1 MDIEK
6 KLQEY
11 DEAFD
16 FYLDQGRMP
25 DTLHP
30 EDPLAGFM
38 KQTFAANPQ
47 LDSQDPLWTEILK
60 DEMMKFLEAMLK
72 LYQPII
78 QAYHQEKRRIRLF
91 AEGNLAQKR
100 KDWKETYL
108 HILSNYSTDQVNV
121 NGYLEQM
128 KSQDVELVM
137 LSLTKDWNKACEEN
151 YRKTLQEVIEHHR
164 QNWETHLW
172 NHGTDDYKERRKV
185 EKAFYSNPQLV
196 EIVRIIGREQPQ
208 RKDELDDTVKRYLP
222 ILPSPPRPV
231 TEIEEVAL
239 GNDLQHLL
247 PVETALMSDK
257 QTEDLFCL
265 KYASRKL
272 QLFSNKPKN
281 ESVTKIEQ
289 RKIPKPRMEKGPII
303 VSVDTSGSMHGRP
316 EQLAKCLLMQ
326 LLRMARKQKRRC
338 FLIEFSVRAKCLDLS
353 TPNAW
358 SKLNAFLDEH
368 FTGGT
373 DGEEMLDAALKMLY
387 TAKYAMADVLVISD
401 FEFDLPRPST
411 LERMRMEHEKGT
423 RFYGLQIG
431 SYRNPYNET
440 LDRIWKA

>member
-6 KLQEY
+6 KLKEY

-25 DTLHP
+25 DTFDP
-30 EDPLAGFM
+30 VDPLAGFM
-38 KQTFAANPQ
+38 KQTFATNPQ
-47 LDSQDPLWTEILK
+47 LESQDPLWAEILK

-72 LYQPII
+72 LYQPIT
-78 QAYHQEKRRIRLF
+78 QTYHQEKRRIRLF
-91 AEGNLAQKR
+91 VESNLAQKR
-100 KDWKETYL
+100 KDWRETYL
-108 HILSNYSTDQVNV
+108 HILSNYSTDQVNI
-121 NGYLEQM
+121 NGYLDQM
-128 KSQDVELVM
+128 KNHDIELV
-137 LSLTKDWNKACEEN
+137 LSSLAKDWNQACEEN
-151 YRKTLQEVIEHHR
+151 YRKTLQEVIERHR

-247 PVETALMSDK
+247 PIETALMSDK

-281 ESVTKIEQ
+281 ESITKIEQ
-289 RKIPKPRMEKGPII
+289 RKITKPRMEKGPII
-303 VSVDTSGSMHGRP
+303 VSVDTSGSMQGRP

-338 FLIEFSVRAKCLDLS
+338 FLITFSVRAKCLDLS

-358 SKLNAFLDEH
+358 SKLNVFLDEH

-373 DGEEMLDAALKMLY
+373 DGKEMLDAALKMLY

-401 FEFDLPRPST
+401 FEFELPRPAT
-411 LERMRMEHEKGT
+411 RERMRKEHEKGT

-431 SYRNPYNET
+431 RYRNPYNEI

>member
-16 FYLDQGRMP
+16 FYLEQGRMP
-25 DTLHP
+25 DTLQP

-38 KQTFAANPQ
+38 KQTIVANPQ
-47 LDSQDPLWTEILK
+47 LDSQDPLWAEILK

-72 LYQPII
+72 LYEPIT

-91 AEGNLAQKR
+91 AEGNLAKKR

-108 HILSNYSTDQVNV
+108 HILSNYSTDQVNI
-121 NGYLEQM
+121 NGYLDQM
-128 KSQDVELVM
+128 KSQDAELV
-137 LSLTKDWNKACEEN
+137 LSSLVKDWDQACEEN
-151 YRKTLQEVIEHHR
+151 YRKTLQEVIERHR

-247 PVETALMSDK
+247 PIETALMSDK

-289 RKIPKPRMEKGPII
+289 RKITKPRMEKGPII
-303 VSVDTSGSMHGRP
+303 VSVDTSGSMQGRP

-353 TPNAW
+353 TPHAW

-368 FTGGT
+368 YTGGT

-387 TAKYAMADVLVISD
+387 TAKYAMADILVISD
-401 FEFDLPRPST
+401 FEFNLPKPATR
-411 LERMRMEHEKGT
+411 ERIRMEHEKGT

-431 SYRNPYNET
+431 SYRNPYTEI

>member
-6 KLQEY
+6 KLKEY

-25 DTLHP
+25 DTFDP
-30 EDPLAGFM
+30 VDPLAGFM
-38 KQTFAANPQ
+38 KQTFATNPQ
-47 LDSQDPLWTEILK
+47 LESQDPLWAEILK

-72 LYQPII
+72 LYQPIT
-78 QAYHQEKRRIRLF
+78 QTYHQEKRRIRLF
-91 AEGNLAQKR
+91 VESNLAQKR
-100 KDWKETYL
+100 KDWRETYL
-108 HILSNYSTDQVNV
+108 HILSNYSTDQVNI
-121 NGYLEQM
+121 NGYLDQM
-128 KSQDVELVM
+128 KNHDIELV
-137 LSLTKDWNKACEEN
+137 LSSLAKDWNQACEEN
-151 YRKTLQEVIEHHR
+151 YRKTLQEVIERHR

-222 ILPSPPRPV
+222 ILPSPPMPV

-247 PVETALMSDK
+247 PIETALMSDK

-281 ESVTKIEQ
+281 ESITKIEQ
-289 RKIPKPRMEKGPII
+289 RKITKPRMEKGPII
-303 VSVDTSGSMHGRP
+303 VSVDTSGSMQGRP

-338 FLIEFSVRAKCLDLS
+338 FLITFSVRAKCLDLS

-358 SKLNAFLDEH
+358 SKLNVFLDEH

-373 DGEEMLDAALKMLY
+373 DGKEMLDAALKMLY

-401 FEFDLPRPST
+401 FEFELPRPAT
-411 LERMRMEHEKGT
+411 RERMRKEHEKGT

-431 SYRNPYNET
+431 RYRNPYNEI